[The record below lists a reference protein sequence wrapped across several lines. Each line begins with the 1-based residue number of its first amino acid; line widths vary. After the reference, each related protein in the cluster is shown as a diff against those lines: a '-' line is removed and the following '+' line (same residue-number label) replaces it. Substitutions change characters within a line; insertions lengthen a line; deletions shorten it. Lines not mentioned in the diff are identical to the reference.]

1 MQGPKELARIVGI
14 GRAKRIDISSD
25 MIDAEK
31 AYEIGLVNRVV
42 PAEDLM
48 EEAMDMAERI
58 GFNGQIGSKVC
69 KDSYK

>member
-1 MQGPKELARIVGI
+1 
-14 GRAKRIDISSD
+14 

-48 EEAMDMAERI
+48 EEAIDMAERI
-58 GFNGQIGSKVC
+58 VLMDKLQ
-69 KDSYK
+69 